1 MTEQKNEQVVENS
14 SAPGPRWPLRTTL
27 WFTAT
32 LATSFLLSR
41 MHSPIEPLPGVVTI
55 LLIPGASLMSA
66 LRARPARTTGRIV
79 LAVCLSLTVIMIV
92 GGVASLLG
100 PHVGLAHPLDPVP
113 QRIIWAVLGLLVLLI
128 SVAIRSDPATWIFE
142 GVDTAHVA
150 GMLTSGLLI
159 VLSVLGVARLNN
171 SGDSGLAI
179 FGTILDVVVLLVGV
193 IGGWRRTS
201 RWPLGTMLYATT
213 LALLLST
220 SLRGGHLYGWD
231 IQQEFGV
238 ASHTLRAGLWVIPAN
253 HDSYASM
260 LSLTVL
266 PTILHSLLK
275 LRLTAFFELVVPA
288 ILALLP
294 LAVFSTVS
302 RIPRWAAGNRPIPR
316 PGLAL
321 GVVTALIV
329 SSQVF
334 PVELVSISRQ
344 AMALTMLAAI
354 VMVLSD
360 STMPARRAQVVIG
373 LLIVA
378 ISFTHYSTSY
388 LLAGILLI
396 AWLVALL
403 WSRGWLGTPRTLI
416 QDHRSHTR
424 SRKIVNGALVVI
436 ALVAAFGWN
445 LGVTRNDALSA
456 PYKGLVTSG
465 LGFTTSSGPS
475 SITASELERMLASE
489 YHITSKWIVPV
500 PDASSVHLVSA
511 TAPSS
516 PGVAPSLA
524 KWWNRLN
531 FLAHESL
538 WVLSGFALLYGL
550 FVLGRRQFRRFSSDL
565 AGLAVAGLFVGAALR
580 FSGTFANFYN
590 PDRGAI
596 VAAILLATP
605 ITMLLDDL
613 AARFARVSLVISVIS
628 VGLLAVWVTGL
639 GDLFFGGGAP
649 GSLVA
654 RGENVERFTVST
666 QELATAVW
674 LRETLNSSDVVQS
687 DRYGQLV
694 LLSEVGNY
702 RYLPEIVPPEVD
714 HHSYIYLSTA
724 NLIDG
729 RSRAAV
735 EGDRYIGT
743 YYSNITFFDRNFYI
757 VYSTGVTRV
766 YH

>member
-1 MTEQKNEQVVENS
+1 VES
-14 SAPGPRWPLRTTL
+14 PSALAPHWPIRTAL
-27 WFTAT
+27 WFAIAI
-32 LATSFLLSR
+32 ATSFLLFI
-41 MHSPIEPLPGVVTI
+41 MHSPLAPLPGVVT
-55 LLIPGASLMSA
+55 LLLVPGATVMSA
-66 LRARPARTTGRIV
+66 LHTRPANTAGRIV
-79 LAVCLSLTVIMIV
+79 LAVSLSLMVIMV
-92 GGVASLLG
+92 FGGVASLLG
-100 PHVGLAHPLDPVP
+100 PHIGLAHPLDPFP
-113 QRIIWAVLGLLVLLI
+113 QRIIWAVLGVIVL
-128 SVAIRSDPATWIFE
+128 AIGVVGRIDPATWIFE
-142 GVDTAHVA
+142 GVNNAHIA
-150 GMLTSGLLI
+150 GIIASGLLV
-159 VLSVLGVARLNN
+159 VLSILGVARLNY
-171 SGDSGLAI
+171 SGNNRIAI
-179 FGTILDVVVLLVGV
+179 FSAILDVVVLLAGV
-193 IGGWRRTS
+193 VGGWRRTS
-201 RWPLGTMLYATT
+201 RWPLGTLLYAAT

-238 ASHTLRAGLWVIPAN
+238 ASHTLRSGLWVIPAN
-253 HDSYASM
+253 HDPYASM

-275 LRLTAFFELVVPA
+275 LRLIAFFELVVPA

-302 RIPRWAAGNRPIPR
+302 RTPRWAAGNRPIPR

-334 PVELVSISRQ
+334 PGELVSISRQ

-396 AWLVALL
+396 AWLVGSL

-416 QDHRSHTR
+416 HDYRSHAR
-424 SRKIVNGALVVI
+424 SRKIVNGALVAL
-436 ALVAAFGWN
+436 ALVAAIGWN
-445 LGVTRNDALSA
+445 LGATRNNALSA
-456 PYKGLVTSG
+456 PYEGLVASG
-465 LGFTTSSGPS
+465 LRLTTSSGPS
-475 SITASELERMLASE
+475 SITAPELERMLVSE
-489 YHITSKWIVPV
+489 YHITNKWIVPV

-524 KWWNRLN
+524 KWWNPLN

-565 AGLAVAGLFVGAALR
+565 VGLAVAGLFVGAALR
-580 FSGTFANFYN
+580 FSSTFANFYN
-590 PDRGAI
+590 PERGAI
-596 VAAILLATP
+596 VAAILLVTP

-613 AARFARVSLVISVIS
+613 ATRFARVLLVIGVIS
-628 VGLLAVWVTGL
+628 VGLLTVSVTGL
-639 GDLFFGGGAP
+639 SDLFFGGGAP

-654 RGENVERFTVST
+654 RGDNVEQFTVST
-666 QELATAVW
+666 PELATAVW
-674 LRETLNSSDVVQS
+674 LRETLNSSDEVQS

-694 LLSEVGNY
+694 LLSEIGNY

-735 EGDRYIGT
+735 DGDRYIGV
-743 YYSNITFFDRNFYI
+743 YRSNITFFDRNFYI